1 MKKLTFTIV
10 AAGLGV
16 ALIKFFWLVLGI
28 TVVLLAIGFTT
39 KAFKKTKKPKDKYKK
54 MWKPWSDR

>member
-1 MKKLTFTIV
+1 M